1 MVSIIRSPAISE
13 ERRKLK
19 SRRTIASEAVSAA
32 VAAADA
38 PALNAPIAPVAPVA
52 PVAAPL
58 AAPPVVAPV
67 PPPVAAPA
75 SPPAPPVPD
84 MNALIA
90 QARESVLAQFKDDAD
105 KARELGRQRGLQEGR
120 QSGAEEAKKT
130 FEAELARVRSIA
142 DQLQQA
148 TATGFKGLEEMAV
161 AIAFEAVCKMM
172 GSAAVTREGIQALVS
187 EAAAH
192 AVSSEKVV
200 VRLHPGDLSALRG
213 AGALDEALPSGTLVT
228 WSADKNVVLGGCIVE
243 TESGELDARLET
255 QLDRLRAA
263 LVAARGLPQ

>member
-19 SRRTIASEAVSAA
+19 SRRTLAGEALS
-32 VAAADA
+32 AAAD
-38 PALNAPIAPVAPVA
+38 PAALGAPVTPPAPLAVPAAPA
-52 PVAAPL
+52 PVAAQAPAP
-58 AAPPVVAPV
+58 AAVAP
-67 PPPVAAPA
+67 
-75 SPPAPPVPD
+75 PPAPPVPD

-90 QARESVLAQFKDDAD
+90 QARESVLAQFKDEAD

-148 TATGFKGLEEMAV
+148 SAAGFKGLEDMAV

-172 GSAAVTREGIQALVS
+172 GSSAVTREGIHALVS

-192 AVSSEKVV
+192 AVNNEKVV

-213 AGALDEALPSGTLVT
+213 AGALDDALPSGTLVS

-243 TESGELDARLET
+243 TDSGELDARLET
-255 QLDRLRAA
+255 QIDRLRAT
-263 LVAARGLPQ
+263 LLAARGQPQ